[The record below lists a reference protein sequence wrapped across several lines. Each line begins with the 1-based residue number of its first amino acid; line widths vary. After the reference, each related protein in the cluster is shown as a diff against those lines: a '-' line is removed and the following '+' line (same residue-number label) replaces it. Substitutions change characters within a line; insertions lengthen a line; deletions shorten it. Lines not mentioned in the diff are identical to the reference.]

1 MLQSRMQGPADLRAS
16 RPLRLLLVVVPA
28 MLSACAPVGPDFVRP
43 EVPANPAWLDAELEA
58 FQTDSAKLEAWWS
71 MLEDP
76 VLDELIATAHRENSA
91 LEIAGLRVLE
101 SQARLNIA
109 VGAKYPQQQVLAG
122 NISAIGASEST
133 PNTGTTDTN
142 FTEFNLGASVAWEI
156 DFWGRFRRGVEAAD
170 ASLLASIASYDE
182 ALVLLTAQV
191 ADVYALIRA
200 TEEQLRL
207 AEESYAIQER
217 SYEIAEVLYRNGSS
231 SELDALQARTQLLGT
246 AAVIPDLETTL
257 RQLKNALSVLL
268 GRNPGG
274 VDDILKG
281 EGSLPAIPE
290 TIATGIPADLLRQ
303 RPDVRRAE
311 LQALAQ
317 NALVGVAE
325 ANLYPSFS
333 IAGRLGVTTAE
344 GSSSTSSGDSGVEQL
359 FSSDSIGYSIGPAFV
374 WPFFNYGRIRNNIR
388 VEDARLQ
395 QALLA
400 YRETVIQASREVEDA
415 IVALVGARQQDRIL
429 AEGVLAARRSA
440 ELSLLRYQEG
450 FADYQR
456 VLQAQQALF
465 GQQQRYASNRGTVM
479 RSFIALYRG
488 LGGGWQSASPPE
500 FTDEAT
506 RQQMRERTNWG
517 DVLDNPPARR
527 PRDTDD

>member
-1 MLQSRMQGPADLRAS
+1 MNLSQKQKPAE
-16 RPLRLLLVVVPA
+16 LLVRLRSRLILA
-28 MLSACAPVGPDFVRP
+28 ALAALLGACAPVGPDFVRP

-58 FQTDSAKLEAWWS
+58 FQTDAAQLEDWWRA
-71 MLEDP
+71 LEDP
-76 VLDELIATAHRENSA
+76 VLDELIATARRENNT

-109 VGAKYPQQQVLAG
+109 VGNKYPQQQVLAG
-122 NISAIGASEST
+122 NVSAIGASETT

-142 FTEFNLGASVAWEI
+142 FTEFNLGASVVWEI
-156 DFWGRFRRGVEAAD
+156 DFWGRFRRGIEAAD
-170 ASLLASIASYDE
+170 AGMLASIASYDE

-207 AEESYAIQER
+207 ARDSYDIQER
-217 SYEIAEVLYRNGSS
+217 SFEIAEVLYRNGSS

-257 RQLKNALSVLL
+257 RQLKNALAVLL
-268 GRNPGG
+268 GRTPGN
-274 VDDILKG
+274 VDGILRG
-281 EGSLPAIPE
+281 EGSLPPIPE
-290 TIATGIPADLLRQ
+290 TVAVGIPADLLRQ

-317 NALVGVAE
+317 NALVGVAQ

-333 IAGRLGVTTAE
+333 LAGTIGVSSAE
-344 GSSSTSSGDSGVEQL
+344 GTSSTSSGESGVDQL
-359 FSSDSIGYSIGPAFV
+359 FSSDSIGYSIGPNFV
-374 WPFFNYGRIRNNIR
+374 WPFLNYGRIRNNIR

-395 QALLA
+395 QALIA
-400 YRETVIQASREVEDA
+400 YRETVIQAYREVEDA
-415 IVALVGARQQDRIL
+415 IAALVGARKQDLIL
-429 AEGVLAARRSA
+429 GEGVRTARRSA

-465 GQQQRYASNRGTVM
+465 GQQQRYANNRGNVL

-488 LGGGWQSASPPE
+488 LGGGWQLAAPPAYI
-500 FTDEAT
+500 DEDT
-506 RQQMRERTNWG
+506 RQQMQERTNWG
-517 DVLDNPPARR
+517 DVLDNPPERR
-527 PRDTDD
+527 

>member
-1 MLQSRMQGPADLRAS
+1 MPIRSQIGLLPALVAV
-16 RPLRLLLVVVPA
+16 LLT
-28 MLSACAPVGPDFVRP
+28 ACAPVGPDFVRP

-58 FQTDSAKLEAWWS
+58 FETDPAQLEAWWRV
-71 MLEDP
+71 LEDP
-76 VLDELIATAHRENSA
+76 VLDELLATARRENNT

-122 NISAIGASEST
+122 NVAAIGASETT

-142 FTEFNLGASVAWEI
+142 FTEFNLGASVVWEI
-156 DFWGRFRRGVEAAD
+156 DFWGRFRRGIEAAD
-170 ASLLASIASYDE
+170 AGLLASIASYDE
-182 ALVLLTAQV
+182 TMVLLTAQV

-200 TEEQLRL
+200 TQEQLSL
-207 AEESYAIQER
+207 ARDSYTIQKR
-217 SYEIAEVLYRNGSS
+217 SYDIAEVLYRNGSN
-231 SELDALQARTQLLGT
+231 SELDALQAKTQLLGT

-257 RQLKNALSVLL
+257 RQLKNALAVLL
-268 GRNPGG
+268 GRNPGE

-281 EGSLPAIPE
+281 EGTIPE
-290 TIATGIPADLLRQ
+290 IPDTVAVGIPANLLRQ
-303 RPDVRRAE
+303 RPDVRLAE

-317 NALVGVAE
+317 NAQVGVAE
-325 ANLYPSFS
+325 ADLYPSFTLT
-333 IAGRLGVTTAE
+333 GQLGVSSAE
-344 GSSSTSSGDSGVEQL
+344 GSSSTSSGESGVDQL

-374 WPFFNYGRIRNNIR
+374 WPFLNYGRIRNNVR
-388 VEDARLQ
+388 VQDARLQ
-395 QALLA
+395 QALVA

-415 IVALVGARQQDRIL
+415 IAALVGARKQDLIL
-429 AEGVLAARRSA
+429 AEGVDAASRAA

-465 GQQQRYASNRGTVM
+465 GQQQRYASNRGNVM
-479 RSFIALYRG
+479 RSFVALYRS
-488 LGGGWQSASPPE
+488 LGGGWQSTSPPDYI
-500 FTDEAT
+500 DEAT
-506 RQQMRERTNWG
+506 REQMKERTNWG

-527 PRDTDD
+527 

>member
-1 MLQSRMQGPADLRAS
+1 MRPNPKKIRADTHWCGRAGLLPAGCAS
-16 RPLRLLLVVVPA
+16 LLA
-28 MLSACAPVGPDFVRP
+28 ACAPVGPDFVRP
-43 EVPANPAWLDAELEA
+43 EVPANPAWLDAELEVFA
-58 FQTDSAKLEAWWS
+58 TDAAAIAGWWRV
-71 MLEDP
+71 LEDP
-76 VLDELIATAHRENSA
+76 VLDELIDTARRENNT

-101 SQARLNIA
+101 SQARLNVA
-109 VGAKYPQQQVLAG
+109 VGNRYPQQQVLAG
-122 NISAIGASEST
+122 NISAIGASETT

-142 FTEFNLGASVAWEI
+142 FTEFNLGASAVWEI

-170 ASLLASIASYDE
+170 AGLLASIASYDE

-207 AEESYAIQER
+207 ARDSYSIQER
-217 SYEIAEVLYRNGSS
+217 SYDIAEILYRNGSS
-231 SELDALQARTQLLGT
+231 SELDALQAKTQLLGT

-257 RQLKNALSVLL
+257 RQLRNALAVLL
-268 GRNPGG
+268 GRTPGH

-290 TIATGIPADLLRQ
+290 SVAAGVPADLLRQ

-317 NALVGVAE
+317 NALVGVAQ

-333 IAGRLGVTTAE
+333 LAGTIGVTTSE
-344 GSSSTSSGDSGVEQL
+344 GSSSTSSGESGVEQL
-359 FSSDSIGYSIGPAFV
+359 FSSDSIGYSIGPQFV
-374 WPFFNYGRIRNNIR
+374 WPFLNYGRIRNNVR

-400 YRETVIQASREVEDA
+400 YRETVIQAYREVEDA
-415 IVALVGARQQDRIL
+415 MAALVGTRTQDRIL
-429 AEGVLAARRSA
+429 AEGVQTARRSA

-456 VLQAQQALF
+456 VLDSQQALF
-465 GQQQRYASNRGTVM
+465 GQQQRYATNRGNVI
-479 RSFIALYRG
+479 RSFVAVYRS
-488 LGGGWQSASPPE
+488 LGGGWQTGGTA
-500 FTDEAT
+500 TYVDDET
-506 RQQMRERTNWG
+506 RQQMEDRTNWG
-517 DVLDNPPARR
+517 DVLDNPPERR
-527 PRDTDD
+527 

>member
-1 MLQSRMQGPADLRAS
+1 MNLSQKQKPAELQISVRSRLILAALAA
-16 RPLRLLLVVVPA
+16 LLG
-28 MLSACAPVGPDFVRP
+28 ACAPVGPDFVRP

-58 FQTDSAKLEAWWS
+58 FQTDAAQLEEWWRA
-71 MLEDP
+71 LEDP
-76 VLDELIATAHRENSA
+76 VLDELIATARRENNT

-109 VGAKYPQQQVLAG
+109 VGNKYPQQQVLAG
-122 NISAIGASEST
+122 NISAIGASETT

-142 FTEFNLGASVAWEI
+142 FTEFNLGASVVWEI

-170 ASLLASIASYDE
+170 AGLLASIASYDE

-207 AEESYAIQER
+207 ARDSYAIQER
-217 SYEIAEVLYRNGSS
+217 SYEIAAVLYRNGTS
-231 SELDALQARTQLLGT
+231 SELDALQAKTQLLGT

-257 RQLKNALSVLL
+257 RQLKNALAVLL
-268 GRNPGG
+268 GRTPGN

-281 EGSLPAIPE
+281 EGTLPAIPE
-290 TIATGIPADLLRQ
+290 SLAVGIPADLLRQ

-317 NALVGVAE
+317 NALVGVAQ

-333 IAGRLGVTTAE
+333 LAGTIGVTTAE
-344 GSSSTSSGDSGVEQL
+344 GTTSTGSGESGVEQL
-359 FSSDSIGYSIGPAFV
+359 FSSDSIGYSIGPQFV
-374 WPFFNYGRIRNNIR
+374 WPFLNYGRIRNNIR

-395 QALLA
+395 QALVA
-400 YRETVIQASREVEDA
+400 YRETVIQAYREVEDA
-415 IVALVGARQQDRIL
+415 AAGLVGARRQDLIL
-429 AEGVLAARRSA
+429 AEGVQTARRSA
-440 ELSLLRYQEG
+440 ELSLLRFQEG

-465 GQQQRYASNRGTVM
+465 AQQQRYASNRGNVM

-488 LGGGWQSASPPE
+488 LGGGWQQPAPASYI
-500 FTDEAT
+500 DEDT
-506 RQQMRERTNWG
+506 RQQMQERTNWG
-517 DVLDNPPARR
+517 DVLDTPPERR
-527 PRDTDD
+527 

>member
-1 MLQSRMQGPADLRAS
+1 MRLRGRTSGTGLPSVICAS
-16 RPLRLLLVVVPA
+16 L
-28 MLSACAPVGPDFVRP
+28 LSACAPVGPDFVRP
-43 EVPANPAWLDAELEA
+43 EVPSNPAWLDAELEA
-58 FQTDSAKLEAWWS
+58 FAADAAELADWWRV
-71 MLEDP
+71 LDDP
-76 VLDELIATAHRENSA
+76 VLDELIDTARRENNS

-109 VGAKYPQQQVLAG
+109 VGNQYPQQQVLAG
-122 NISAIGASEST
+122 NVSAIGASETT

-170 ASLLASIASYDE
+170 AGLLASIASYDE

-191 ADVYALIRA
+191 ADVYALIRS

-207 AEESYAIQER
+207 ARDSYAIQKR
-217 SYEIAEVLYRNGSS
+217 SYDIAEVLYRNGSS
-231 SELDALQARTQLLGT
+231 SELDALQAKTQLLGT

-257 RQLKNALSVLL
+257 RQLKNALAVLL
-268 GRNPGG
+268 GRTPGT
-274 VDDILKG
+274 VDEFLKG
-281 EGSLPAIPE
+281 EGSLPDIPE
-290 TIATGIPADLLRQ
+290 SMTAGVPADLLRQ

-317 NALVGVAE
+317 NALVGVAT

-333 IAGRLGVTTAE
+333 LAGTIGVSSAE
-344 GSSSTSSGDSGVEQL
+344 GTSSTSSGESGVEQL
-359 FSSDSIGYSIGPAFV
+359 FSADSIGYSIGPNFV
-374 WPFFNYGRIRNNIR
+374 WPFLNYGRIRNNVR

-395 QALLA
+395 QALVA
-400 YRETVIQASREVEDA
+400 YRETVIQAYREVEDA
-415 IVALVGARQQDRIL
+415 MAALVGTRMQDRIL
-429 AEGVLAARRSA
+429 AEGVHTARRSA

-465 GQQQRYASNRGTVM
+465 GQQQRYANNRGNVV
-479 RSFIALYRG
+479 RSFVALYRG
-488 LGGGWQSASPPE
+488 LGGGWQLASPVQYI
-500 FTDEAT
+500 DEAT
-506 RQQMRERTNWG
+506 RQQMQERTNWG
-517 DVLDNPPARR
+517 DLLDSPPERR
-527 PRDTDD
+527 